1 MDASVKPKTPFDT
14 FMDEKV
20 MPQKPYLD
28 KFMPLK
34 NQKNVHFRDMQD
46 DYFNLLNKRNKDVIL
61 RKSNFTTIH
70 KRDAETGALLQ
81 KAGEKCLVVFSMNEP
96 DPIRFVPIVSP
107 LKLGTLLAVNT
118 ENSDVFL
125 EIQLRED
132 FVSSDDEEMLLEAVA
147 SYKGQG
153 LYHILLSEIVQLM
166 IMLPSDSEKLKA
178 ALSTEPA
185 ILSKVSSELYETNQK
200 ENLTTAALKQFEFY
214 FGDKN
219 YGRDAFLKQQASK
232 DAERWIPV

>member
-1 MDASVKPKTPFDT
+1 
-14 FMDEKV
+14 
-20 MPQKPYLD
+20 
-28 KFMPLK
+28 
-34 NQKNVHFRDMQD
+34 
-46 DYFNLLNKRNKDVIL
+46 
-61 RKSNFTTIH
+61 
-70 KRDAETGALLQ
+70 
-81 KAGEKCLVVFSMNEP
+81 MNEP
-96 DPIRFVPIVSP
+96 DPIRFVPIVSS

-178 ALSTEPA
+178 ALSTEPV
-185 ILSKVSSELYETNQK
+185 ILSKVRAELYETNQK
-200 ENLTTAALKQFEFY
+200 ENLTTAALK
-214 FGDKN
+214 
-219 YGRDAFLKQQASK
+219 
-232 DAERWIPV
+232 